1 MKSEIPKQF
10 LPLAGKPVLL
20 HTLEAFLS
28 ITEVEVILVLP
39 QQQIAYWNEILSS
52 GQHRFDGLTVAGGD
66 TRFHSVK
73 NGLRAIDQET
83 ALVAVHDGVRPLVSP
98 DLIRRSYEE
107 AERFGSAVTA
117 VPLKDSLRKIDPEGQ
132 TTPAD
137 REAFR
142 LVQTPQ
148 TFRIDWMRAA
158 FDREYDPFFTDCASV
173 LEHGGFPVHL
183 IEGNYQNLK
192 ITTPEDLLVAEA
204 FLKAPRGH

>member
-1 MKSEIPKQF
+1 
-10 LPLAGKPVLL
+10 
-20 HTLEAFLS
+20 
-28 ITEVEVILVLP
+28 
-39 QQQIAYWNEILSS
+39 
-52 GQHRFDGLTVAGGD
+52 
-66 TRFHSVK
+66 
-73 NGLRAIDQET
+73 
-83 ALVAVHDGVRPLVSP
+83 VAVHDGVRPLVSP

-158 FDREYDPFFTDCASV
+158 FDTEYDPFFTDCASV